1 MPTVIDWIDLLDRDD
16 ILIFDCETTG
26 LKEWSEC
33 VEIGIIDTTGAERL
47 HSHIMPVGDIS
58 PDASA
63 VHGYTRE
70 RLEEIGAPGY
80 GVLHDNVIGLFEDA
94 TIVLAYNAVFDSRL
108 LHQTAGQHGL
118 SVPDNPEWR
127 CIMLDYAE
135 YRGEIHPYYG
145 NPRWHK
151 LSEAAQHE
159 GVTVGDM
166 AHSAVG
172 DCSLTLGIM
181 RAVSSK
187 SSQ

>member
-33 VEIGIIDTTGAERL
+33 VEIGIIDTTGAVRY
-47 HSHIMPVGDIS
+47 HSCVMPVGDIP

-70 RLEEIGAPGY
+70 RLEEIDALGY
-80 GVLHDNVIGLFEDA
+80 DVLHDDVVGLFEDA
-94 TIVLAYNAVFDSRL
+94 TIVLAYNAVFDFRL
-108 LHQTAGQHGL
+108 LRQTADRHGL
-118 SVPDNPEWR
+118 SVPENPEWR

-151 LSEAAQHE
+151 LSDAAQHE
-159 GVTVGDM
+159 GVTVGDL

-181 RAVSSK
+181 RTVSSR